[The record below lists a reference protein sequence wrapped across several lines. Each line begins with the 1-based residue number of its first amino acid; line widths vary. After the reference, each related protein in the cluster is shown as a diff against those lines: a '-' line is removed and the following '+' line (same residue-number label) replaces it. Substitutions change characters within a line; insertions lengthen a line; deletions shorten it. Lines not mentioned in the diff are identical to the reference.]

1 MDKKQWK
8 INNRNKRD
16 YFKEKVFEGK
26 RKIID
31 VFKKDKDIKKMREPF
46 KDVLFFKP
54 KFLKSKQ
61 DFFSE
66 WNIGF
71 SAYIQGDW
79 KTARSQF
86 KKTHVL
92 FFSNQKKTYINGHED
107 KPSMCLM
114 NYIDDNDGTCPD
126 DWRGCRELIEK

>member
-46 KDVLFFKP
+46 KD
-54 KFLKSKQ
+54 

-86 KKTHVL
+86 KKTH
-92 FFSNQKKTYINGHED
+92 TYINGHED